1 MCISTRVVCLFVALL
16 GIGVSSAQ
24 AQDVAPIRQ
33 VSESGIKHSFL
44 VTGSNDAVYLFGED
58 NEVVWSTPG
67 SSRDGYVRD
76 NGNVLVASAGLAR
89 EYQAGTQEIVWSYTL
104 AAENQEI
111 STVQYLENGNYL
123 VTELGKNP
131 RLLEVDKDGKIVVN
145 VPLQPETD
153 NYHMQTRMARKLPN
167 GNYLVPH
174 LFAFAVKEYTPTGKV
189 VRTIRTDRPEFG
201 GREVHNWPF
210 TAILLENGNIHVDMT
225 HGNKVG
231 EFAPDGS
238 VAWWVDNTQ
247 VEGEPFQDPCGAQR
261 LKNGNAVIGAYAQR
275 DATKA
280 RIFEITQEKKI
291 VWEFYHPTIHAHEIH
306 IITTNGEKIAKP
318 MR

>member
-1 MCISTRVVCLFVALL
+1 MSIRVCFGCLVLM
-16 GIGVSSAQ
+16 GVSVLSAYGEDPP
-24 AQDVAPIRQ
+24 AIRQ

-44 VTGSNDAVYLFGED
+44 VTGSNDKVYLFNEES
-58 NEVVWSTPG
+58 EVVWSTPG
-67 SSRDGYVRD
+67 ASRDGYVLD
-76 NGNVLVASAGLAR
+76 NGNIIVASAKLAR
-89 EYQAGTQEIVWSYTL
+89 EYKAGTQEVVWSYAL
-104 AAENQEI
+104 SEGNQEI
-111 STVQYLENGNYL
+111 STAVKLKNGNYL
-123 VTELGKNP
+123 VTELGVKP
-131 RLLEVDKDGKIVVN
+131 RLLEVNAKGKVVVD

-174 LFAFAVKEYTPTGKV
+174 LFAFAVKEYTPAGKV
-189 VRTIRTDRPEFG
+189 VRTIRTDLPEFG
-201 GREVHNWPF
+201 GRKVHNWPF

-231 EFAPDGS
+231 EFRPDGS
-238 VAWWVDNTQ
+238 VAWWVDNSQ
-247 VEGEPFQDPCGAQR
+247 VEGDPFQDPCGAQR

-280 RIFEITQEKKI
+280 RIFEITQDKKI
-291 VWEFYHPTIHAHEIH
+291 VWEFFHPRIHAHEVH
-306 IITTNGEKIAKP
+306 IITTNGEKIKNP